1 MTNFSKIRLRA
12 MAIALG
18 LTSTISFAQN
28 VNDATETPQEE
39 KKKIIKVQCL
49 VNGKFAPSNLA
60 FGRRDTELSLKTFP
74 FYESDRKEKKQLV
87 VQEFDVSLLR
97 DGKKVANQTVFGSG
111 SIAYLASMAKNE
123 DTYLIQ
129 VKEVF
134 EKTKDG
140 TLKPYARGVIKLAY
154 LFYDLDMFKP
164 LGGIPP
170 FQGNA
175 ISAND
180 VK

>member
-1 MTNFSKIRLRA
+1 MTNFSNFRFK
-12 MAIALG
+12 AIAFALS
-18 LTSTISFAQN
+18 LTSTISFAQS
-28 VNDATETPQEE
+28 VNEVAETPQEE

-49 VNGKFAPSNLA
+49 INGKIAPSNLA
-60 FGRRDTELSLKTFP
+60 FGRKDTELSVKTFP
-74 FYESDRKEKKQLV
+74 FYEQDRKEKKQLI
-87 VQEFDVSLLR
+87 VQEFDVSLVR
-97 DGKKVANQTVFGSG
+97 DGKKIANQAIFGSG
-111 SIAYLASMAKNE
+111 SIAYLASMARNE

-164 LGGIPP
+164 SLK
-170 FQGNA
+170 GNA

>member
-1 MTNFSKIRLRA
+1 MTNFSKLRFKV
-12 MAIALG
+12 MVFALS
-18 LTSTISFAQN
+18 LTSTLSFAQS
-28 VNDATETPQEE
+28 ATEVIETPQEE

-49 VNGKFAPSNLA
+49 INGKIAPSNLA
-60 FGRRDTELSLKTFP
+60 FGRKDTELSLKTFP
-74 FYESDRKEKKQLV
+74 FYESDRKEKKQLF

-97 DGKKVANQTVFGSG
+97 DGKKVANQTVFGNG
-111 SIAYLASMAKNE
+111 SIAYLASMARNE

-154 LFYDLDMFKP
+154 LFYDLDVFKP
-164 LGGIPP
+164 TL
-170 FQGNA
+170 QGNA

>member
-1 MTNFSKIRLRA
+1 MINFSKLRLKV

-18 LTSTISFAQN
+18 LTSTISFAQSAIE
-28 VNDATETPQEE
+28 VVETPQEE
-39 KKKIIKVQCL
+39 KKKIIKVQCFI
-49 VNGKFAPSNLA
+49 NGKIAPSNLA
-60 FGRRDTELSLKTFP
+60 FGRKDTELALKTFP
-74 FYESDRKEKKQLV
+74 FYERDRKEKKQLF

-97 DGKKVANQTVFGSG
+97 DGKKIANQTIFGSG
-111 SIAYLASMAKNE
+111 SISYLASMARNE

-154 LFYDLDMFKP
+154 LFYDLDVFKP
-164 LGGIPP
+164 TL
-170 FQGNA
+170 QGNA